1 MLKKM
6 LIKFALICT
15 VLSAPGYAD
24 NWQSENTKSRLQY
37 TASFEQAPVSGAFK
51 EFSVVY
57 SVDEKGKPTRLAV
70 KVSVASVDMGD
81 SDINAVIR
89 GSEWF
94 NVTQYPHAF
103 FASDNFAAI
112 INSEGDNEFIA
123 TGILQLK
130 GTKRSVSVPFSWQE
144 ISDKK
149 SSMTGSLTLNRA
161 DFSIGSGEWANAEQ
175 IGLAVEVGFEI
186 LLTRSAKE

>member
-6 LIKFALICT
+6 LIKFTLISA
-15 VLSAPGYAD
+15 VLSTPGYAD
-24 NWQSENTKSRLQY
+24 NWQSENTKSRLHY
-37 TASFEQAPVSGAFK
+37 TASFEQAPVNGAFK
-51 EFSVVY
+51 AFSVVY
-57 SVDEKGKPTRLAV
+57 SVDEKGKPTRLTV
-70 KVSVASVDMGD
+70 KVSIASADMGN
-81 SDINAVIR
+81 SDINAVIL

-94 NVTQYPHAF
+94 NVAQYPHAF

-112 INSEGDNEFIA
+112 INSEGENEFIA

-130 GTKRSVSVPFSWQE
+130 GTKRSVSVPLIWQE

-149 SSMTGSLTLNRA
+149 ALMTGNLTLNRA